1 MRALAWGTLPAM
13 REHVR
18 SFGAMASRCEIRLA
32 DASANVAS
40 LIDQAIAEVQRIESR
55 YSRYRAD
62 SVVSRINA
70 AAGSGQA
77 ITVDDETGSLLDFAA
92 QLHTLSEGLF
102 DITSGVLRR
111 AWDFR
116 SQRLPEPAQIEALLP
131 LVGWQQVDWRR
142 EARQIALTQPGME
155 LDFGGF
161 GKEYAADRAAAVLLE
176 AGVRHGYVN
185 LGGDLR
191 LLGPRPDG
199 SAWALGI
206 QHPREENGTIAGL
219 PLHGGALATSGD
231 YERYMELNGRRYC
244 HILSPRS
251 GWPVSHWQ
259 SISVVAPVC
268 VAAGALSTIAMLK
281 QADALDFLNA
291 QGASYLAVDAGGR
304 LIHHVHTN

>member
-1 MRALAWGTLPAM
+1 
-13 REHVR
+13 
-18 SFGAMASRCEIRLA
+18 MASRCEIRLA